1 MAMFEELDVRGT
13 QLGELILRRR
23 RTVTLGDTWVYEVK
37 LDGRFLMSSLVADS
51 ERELARR
58 GLSRVHGDKLDVMV
72 GGLGLGHTADAALLD
87 PRVRALDVVELLP
100 EVVAWHQRGL
110 VPLGRRLCDDT
121 RCQLVVDDCFARL
134 CRDPERSYDA
144 ILVDID
150 DAPDDVLG
158 ESHTGFYTEHNLR
171 LAKRWLKPG
180 GVFALWTNVAR
191 RVAFATQL
199 RAAFADVEVED
210 VSFENPLLEE
220 PETNALY
227 FARD

>member
-23 RTVTLGDTWVYEVK
+23 RTVTLGNTWVYEVK
-37 LDGRFLMSSLVADS
+37 LNGRFLMSSLVADS

-58 GLSRVHGDKLDVMV
+58 GLARVAGNALDVMV

-87 PRVRALDVVELLP
+87 PRVRSLDVVELLP
-100 EVVAWHQRGL
+100 EVVAWHERGL
-110 VPLGRRLCDDT
+110 VPLGQKLCSDA
-121 RCQLVVDDCFARL
+121 RCRLVVDDCFARL
-134 CRDPERSYDA
+134 CREPERRYDA

-158 ESHTGFYTEHNLR
+158 ESHVGFYTEQNLR
-171 LAKRWLKPG
+171 LAKRWLKDG

-191 RVAFATQL
+191 RGAFEAQL
-199 RAAFADVEVED
+199 RAAFAKVELPEIERQTQPFLG
-210 VSFENPLLEE
+210 SNGLLE
-220 PETNALY
+220 LG
-227 FARD
+227 R